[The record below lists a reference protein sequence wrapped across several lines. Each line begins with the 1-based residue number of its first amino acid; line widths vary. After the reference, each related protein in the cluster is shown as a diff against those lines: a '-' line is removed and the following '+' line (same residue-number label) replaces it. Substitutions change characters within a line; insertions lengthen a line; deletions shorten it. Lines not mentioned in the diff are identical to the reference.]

1 MKPIGLIFKV
11 SCIVFFLAFSS
22 PTLSYEVRTHEAL
35 TAEAIKNSI
44 YDTDIITTLYLKAGQ
59 LLSNPIL
66 INCFRETDGC
76 SFLGRGL
83 YNTYVGLILK

>member
-35 TAEAIKNSI
+35 TKEAIKNSI
-44 YDTDIITTLYLKAGQ
+44 YEIDIIATLGLTMLQQ
-59 LLSNPIL
+59 LPNPIL
-66 INCFRETDGC
+66 MNMI
-76 SFLGRGL
+76 
-83 YNTYVGLILK
+83 